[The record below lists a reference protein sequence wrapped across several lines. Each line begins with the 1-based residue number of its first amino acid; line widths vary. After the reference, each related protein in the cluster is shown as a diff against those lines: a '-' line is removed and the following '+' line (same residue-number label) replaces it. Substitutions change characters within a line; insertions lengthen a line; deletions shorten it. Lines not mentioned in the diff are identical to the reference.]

1 MLAVGRTPSTAPL
14 QLKNAGVIT
23 TASGKIPTMD
33 ERTNVPHI
41 YAVGDVVEVFLQT
54 RLPYLIVMYNREFL
68 N

>member
-1 MLAVGRTPSTAPL
+1 MLAVGRKPSTAPL

-41 YAVGDVVEVFLQT
+41 YAVGDVVEVCLQIRVT
-54 RLPYLIVMYNREFL
+54 DLIVMFRDFL